1 MYNVYKL
8 FVHTVSVSDL
18 LFMQPNLEGYEIHEV
33 ALKKKEGQSLGIS
46 IIGYNALTTEGK
58 KHILPCFFPETQLLI
73 SVLLIIIYSHLSSLL
88 HVRCG
93 GGLREE
99 RGSRQRR

>member
-8 FVHTVSVSDL
+8 FLHTVSVSDL

-58 KHILPCFFPETQLLI
+58 KHILPCFFPRNPTTNQFAVNYYLLASLV
-73 SVLLIIIYSHLSSLL
+73 SVSCQMRWGSL
-88 HVRCG
+88 
-93 GGLREE
+93 
-99 RGSRQRR
+99 

>member
-1 MYNVYKL
+1 MNNVYKQHL
-8 FVHTVSVSDL
+8 HTVSVSDL

-58 KHILPCFFPETQLLI
+58 KQILPSFSQKPN
-73 SVLLIIIYSHLSSLL
+73 Y
-88 HVRCG
+88 
-93 GGLREE
+93 
-99 RGSRQRR
+99 

>member
-1 MYNVYKL
+1 ML
-8 FVHTVSVSDL
+8 
-18 LFMQPNLEGYEIHEV
+18 QPNLEGYEIHEV

-46 IIGYNALTTEGK
+46 IIGHNALTTKGK
-58 KHILPCFFPETQLLI
+58 KHILPCFPRNPTINQYA
-73 SVLLIIIYSHLSSLL
+73 VNYYLSSLL

-99 RGSRQRR
+99 RGSRQCRWAERENPCPRQDNSSGFLITF